1 MASASSNGGRTFVDK
16 PAVRERV
23 PLLIGLVGAS
33 GSGKTFS
40 ALRLAAGIQKVA
52 DGPVFVIDT
61 EARRSLHYA
70 SLFKF
75 RHVEFGAPFSPL
87 DYLAAIEHC
96 VRQGAKTIVVDSASH
111 EHEGPGGVLEMHTAE
126 VERLSKAWGVSADKA
141 NIPAWAGPKQKRR
154 QLLNALLQM
163 SCNFIFCF
171 RAKEKLKIVPGKNP
185 QPLGWMPIAGEE
197 FVYEMALN
205 CLLYPGSGGVPS
217 WHPEEMGEKAMV
229 KLPEQFKDLFSDRKP
244 LSEETGQKLAE
255 WAAGGGTAKSPE
267 PEAVMVANVSERS
280 MKSDQRGPV
289 LFTVR
294 AADGREFGTFDGA
307 LADVARNSAELGV
320 PVLVTFTKSPKGGLA
335 LTSLV
340 HAAESE
346 TEPAT
351 ETESAAA

>member
-1 MASASSNGGRTFVDK
+1 MASTSNGSARTFIDK

-23 PLLIGLVGAS
+23 PLLLGLVGAS

-40 ALRLAAGIQKVA
+40 ALRLAAGIQRVA
-52 DGPVFVIDT
+52 GGDVFVIDT
-61 EARRSLHYA
+61 EARRALHYA

-96 VRQGAKTIVVDSASH
+96 VKQGAKTVIVDSASH

-229 KLPEQFKDLFSDRKP
+229 KLPEQFKALFADRKP
-244 LSEETGQKLAE
+244 LSEETGQRLAE
-255 WAAGGGTAKSPE
+255 WAAGGGAPKAAE
-267 PEAVMVANVSERS
+267 PEAVTVANVSERP
-280 MKSDQRGPV
+280 MKSDPRGST
-289 LFTVR
+289 LYTVR
-294 AADGREFGTFDGA
+294 VGDGREFGTFDA
-307 LADVARNSAELGV
+307 KLADVARNAAELGV
-320 PVLVTFTKSPKGGLA
+320 PVLVTFTRSPKGGLA
-335 LTSLV
+335 IDSLTP
-340 HAAESE
+340 APTDTSE
-346 TEPAT
+346 NE
-351 ETESAAA
+351 AAAA